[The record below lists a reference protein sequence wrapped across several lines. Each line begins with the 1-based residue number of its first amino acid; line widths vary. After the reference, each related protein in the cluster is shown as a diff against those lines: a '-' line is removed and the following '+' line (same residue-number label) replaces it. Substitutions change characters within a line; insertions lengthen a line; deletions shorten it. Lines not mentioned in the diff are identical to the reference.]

1 MITNIVTVNAS
12 EKETASK
19 SHSIAL
25 GSSPFTDGKLFA
37 VTGYNFVKLEQNGTV
52 SKDAPMCPVL
62 TTNIG
67 NLFVSTI
74 VRSKVDA
81 NGNVLEP
88 NGTFNKGVKEIIA
101 GNPNKTNGEILQ
113 AIIDKYAYKNWIK
126 VTRQKYTAKSKD
138 GREYAAF
145 LVVLNVDREL
155 TADEIAGLKTANGTA
170 NV

>member
-1 MITNIVTVNAS
+1 MITNIVTVNAN

-19 SHSIAL
+19 SRSIAL
-25 GSSPFTDGKLFA
+25 GSSPFTDGRLFV
-37 VTGYNFVKLEQNGTV
+37 VTGYNFVKLEQNGVV

-81 NGNVLEP
+81 KGNVLEP

-101 GNPNKTNGEILQ
+101 SNPNKTNGEILQ
-113 AIIDKYAYKNWIK
+113 AIVDKYAFKNWIK
-126 VTRQKYTAKSKD
+126 VTRQQYMAKSKD

-145 LVVLNVDREL
+145 LVVLNIDEEL
-155 TADEIAGLKTANGTA
+155 TADEVVAAKSAQNS
-170 NV
+170 